1 MPVLESTDKSSPRS
15 ALRHRPLDGAI
26 KHTVVTTAARPAIQ
40 RASRVRPRAADDDL
54 VSEWQRGDTEEPAST
69 PEARRTRI
77 TGPTRRVSGSVTS
90 TRRASSRTPA
100 QRSQRLRVHPLLFLG
115 LGMLAML
122 ALWMLLTA
130 GLNWW
135 NDTMNYIHYGY
146 PRTFQVDMVV
156 GHSDTASNPSHFL
169 ATNLHGRLEI
179 IEFPG
184 GDGTHARI
192 FLGPQL
198 FGPDADKAPVTLQF
212 ADVNGDHRPDMLVFF
227 QSSWIMFI
235 NDQGSFRPPTPQER
249 QRAVEYLAAH
259 GQA

>member
-1 MPVLESTDKSSPRS
+1 MPVLESTDKTSPRS
-15 ALRHRPLDGAI
+15 ALRHRPLDGAT
-26 KHTVVTTAARPAIQ
+26 KHTIVTTAAHPIVQ
-40 RASRVRPRAADDDL
+40 RASRPRPRSADDEL
-54 VSEWQRGDTEEPAST
+54 VSEWLRGDAEEPST
-69 PEARRTRI
+69 APGLRRTTTPPI
-77 TGPTRRVSGSVTS
+77 
-90 TRRASSRTPA
+90 RRANVETKNARKGATRPA
-100 QRSQRLRVHPLLFLG
+100 ARPSFRLRAHPLLFLG

-122 ALWMLLTA
+122 ACWTLLTA

-135 NDTMNYIHYGY
+135 SDTMNYLHYGY
-146 PRTFQVDMVV
+146 PRTFQMDAVV
-156 GHSDTASNPSHFL
+156 GHNDAVNSPSHFL

-212 ADVNGDHRPDMLVFF
+212 ADVTGDHKPDMLVFF
-227 QSSWIMFI
+227 QSSWIVFI

-249 QRAVEYLAAH
+249 QHTIDYLAKH
-259 GQA
+259 GQS